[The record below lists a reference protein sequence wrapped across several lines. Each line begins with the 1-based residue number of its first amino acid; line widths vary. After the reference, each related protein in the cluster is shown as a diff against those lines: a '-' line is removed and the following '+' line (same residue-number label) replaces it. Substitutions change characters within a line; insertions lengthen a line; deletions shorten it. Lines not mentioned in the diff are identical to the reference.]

1 MCEILY
7 HCIVTY
13 IFLMTNDIE
22 YFFKFFCQPFEYLFR
37 EISIEVLC
45 SLFSGFVVVVVVVFV
60 IEL

>member
-1 MCEILY
+1 
-7 HCIVTY
+7 
-13 IFLMTNDIE
+13 MTNDIE

>member
-22 YFFKFFCQPFEYLFR
+22 YFFLNFLSAIWIF
-37 EISIEVLC
+37 I
-45 SLFSGFVVVVVVVFV
+45 
-60 IEL
+60 